1 MIIRFQFLVFLFF
14 SILFVSCEADI
25 NLQNISNEVSLQP
38 NLIVPV
44 GSASI
49 TLGQIL
55 TRNDSLGRFEIGSD
69 AEINYLRFDT
79 SEFNIPN
86 IDLLSSST
94 PLTRVLYPS
103 PYGVAFIPPNFN
115 LPPVTDNDSVS
126 LGTNT
131 NINGDR
137 IDSIVVNSAT
147 ISVIM
152 NVTPDLASVPP
163 ANLIFTIIFP
173 NGKIRMLDGSSST
186 ISFTPTAYGV
196 INNLTLSNFV
206 INTSGG
212 KTGIPIGIRIDAKS
226 GNLPLSL
233 SPETKITNNLSFSKL
248 DYKVLYGNFKSGLKL
263 ANSFHQS
270 IDFDKDMPNGLV
282 KIVNPQVCITASS
295 NIGTYLNFSINY
307 IEAFQIN
314 NPAFTPIYA
323 NFNGARNTDIE
334 LKRRPVNPGDTVH
347 VNVITLNKDCG
358 GTNRFFESET
368 TEQNM
373 PDELQYD
380 FSASLDSVMNGK
392 NSSPSFIPSNA
403 KIKVSME
410 TIVPLNFSSGSYYE
424 YTDSIPNLFV
434 VIGNALNQYPYDNIS
449 STALIFN
456 VTNGLP
462 VKTTFTFDL
471 TDSLGKSIPT
481 TFVESYVIQGGKTD
495 VNGIVQPG
503 QETKQTIQVAV
514 SKDQLGILR
523 KAKKLMYKVRIDGST
538 IDSNIH
544 FTKTNTFDLKVGLF
558 VKGDIKKL

>member
-94 PLTRVLYPS
+94 PVPRVLYPS

-270 IDFDKDMPNGLV
+270 IDFDKDMPNGLL

-295 NIGTYLNFSINY
+295 NI
-307 IEAFQIN
+307 
-314 NPAFTPIYA
+314 
-323 NFNGARNTDIE
+323 
-334 LKRRPVNPGDTVH
+334 
-347 VNVITLNKDCG
+347 
-358 GTNRFFESET
+358 
-368 TEQNM
+368 
-373 PDELQYD
+373 
-380 FSASLDSVMNGK
+380 
-392 NSSPSFIPSNA
+392 
-403 KIKVSME
+403 
-410 TIVPLNFSSGSYYE
+410 
-424 YTDSIPNLFV
+424 
-434 VIGNALNQYPYDNIS
+434 
-449 STALIFN
+449 
-456 VTNGLP
+456 
-462 VKTTFTFDL
+462 L
-471 TDSLGKSIPT
+471 T
-481 TFVESYVIQGGKTD
+481 
-495 VNGIVQPG
+495 
-503 QETKQTIQVAV
+503 
-514 SKDQLGILR
+514 
-523 KAKKLMYKVRIDGST
+523 
-538 IDSNIH
+538 
-544 FTKTNTFDLKVGLF
+544 
-558 VKGDIKKL
+558 